1 MGQDSCG
8 FKMAP
13 ADIVLDNATNNFAG
27 TVNASGANVS
37 LTDANE
43 LTLGTLT
50 TTGNLILNN
59 AGALNLGTNT
69 VGSSL
74 NVNTGGESISQDDAL
89 AVNGSSTLNAG
100 NSAGVI
106 VDFKGSV
113 GTTASN
119 IVAISVPKGT
129 AVSGVG
135 FSFELPE
142 SIKTAAQ
149 QVAQPPKVL
158 QADGSP
164 LPSWLKFDPQRLR
177 FDSEA
182 VPDSAVPMQIVMVVG
197 QERVIVV
204 ISERSQ

>member
-1 MGQDSCG
+1 MRQNTRLRCD
-8 FKMAP
+8 
-13 ADIVLDNATNNFAG
+13 
-27 TVNASGANVS
+27 ASSSSAS
-37 LTDANE
+37 SSSSSE
-43 LTLGTLT
+43 
-50 TTGNLILNN
+50 TGGV
-59 AGALNLGTNT
+59 A
-69 VGSSL
+69 GSS
-74 NVNTGGESISQDDAL
+74 
-89 AVNGSSTLNAG
+89 

-135 FSFELPE
+135 FTFELPE

-149 QVAQPPKVL
+149 QTSEPPKAL

-182 VPDSAVPMQIVMVVG
+182 VPDSAFPMQIVMVVG
-197 QERVIVV
+197 QDRVIVV

>member
-1 MGQDSCG
+1 
-8 FKMAP
+8 MAP

-43 LTLGTLT
+43 LTLGTST
-50 TTGNLILNN
+50 TTGNLTLN
-59 AGALNLGTNT
+59 NT
-69 VGSSL
+69 VGGSL
-74 NVNTGGESISQDDAL
+74 NVTTDGESISQDDAL

-149 QVAQPPKVL
+149 QVAQPPKAL

-182 VPDSAVPMQIVMVVG
+182 VPDSAFPMQIVMVVG